1 MQSLWKKAVFCAL
14 ILTSCLPVSA
24 MNTTGKQPQEDP
36 QNPVSFAAAV
46 KKDGKWGVINDR
58 AEVVI
63 PMQYDKAAITLAPD
77 NLQTRELS
85 TASPSRWNLIEVQQ
99 GKKRGFYSREGQ
111 VIVPVSHTSRSA
123 WMEDTVVVQT
133 ASNRNALYDINGTEL
148 APAEYFIYLPASD
161 GTGRHEKRREI
172 WLSVR
177 FRKHYPSTI

>member
-63 PMQYDKAAITLAPD
+63 PMQYDKAAITLAPRQSAD
-77 NLQTRELS
+77 
-85 TASPSRWNLIEVQQ
+85 Q
-99 GKKRGFYSREGQ
+99 G
-111 VIVPVSHTSRSA
+111 IIH
-123 WMEDTVVVQT
+123 
-133 ASNRNALYDINGTEL
+133 
-148 APAEYFIYLPASD
+148 
-161 GTGRHEKRREI
+161 
-172 WLSVR
+172 R
-177 FRKHYPSTI
+177 FSFPLESY

>member
-77 NLQTRELS
+77 NLQTKELS

-99 GKKRGFYSREGQ
+99 GKNAGSIPGKVRSSSRCPILRAQPGWKILWSFRQ
-111 VIVPVSHTSRSA
+111 
-123 WMEDTVVVQT
+123 
-133 ASNRNALYDINGTEL
+133 
-148 APAEYFIYLPASD
+148 PA
-161 GTGRHEKRREI
+161 TGM
-172 WLSVR
+172 
-177 FRKHYPSTI
+177 PCMT

>member
-63 PMQYDKAAITLAPD
+63 PMQYDKAAITLAP
-77 NLQTRELS
+77 TICR
-85 TASPSRWNLIEVQQ
+85 P
-99 GKKRGFYSREGQ
+99 
-111 VIVPVSHTSRSA
+111 
-123 WMEDTVVVQT
+123 
-133 ASNRNALYDINGTEL
+133 RNYPPLL
-148 APAEYFIYLPASD
+148 LPAGILLKCSR
-161 GTGRHEKRREI
+161 GKNAGSIPGKVRSSSRCPILRAQPGWKILWSFRQPATGM
-172 WLSVR
+172 
-177 FRKHYPSTI
+177 PCMT

>member
-36 QNPVSFAAAV
+36 QNPVPFAAAV

-85 TASPSRWNLIEVQQ
+85 AASPSRWNLIEVQQ
-99 GKKRGFYSREGQ
+99 GKKRGFYSREGHRPGVLYFALSLDGRYRGRSDSQ
-111 VIVPVSHTSRSA
+111 QPECPV
-123 WMEDTVVVQT
+123 
-133 ASNRNALYDINGTEL
+133 
-148 APAEYFIYLPASD
+148 
-161 GTGRHEKRREI
+161 
-172 WLSVR
+172 
-177 FRKHYPSTI
+177 

>member
-77 NLQTRELS
+77 NLQTKELS

-99 GKKRGFYSREGQ
+99 GEKTRVLFPGRSGHRPGVLYFALSLDGRYCGRSDSQQPKC
-111 VIVPVSHTSRSA
+111 PV
-123 WMEDTVVVQT
+123 
-133 ASNRNALYDINGTEL
+133 
-148 APAEYFIYLPASD
+148 
-161 GTGRHEKRREI
+161 
-172 WLSVR
+172 
-177 FRKHYPSTI
+177 